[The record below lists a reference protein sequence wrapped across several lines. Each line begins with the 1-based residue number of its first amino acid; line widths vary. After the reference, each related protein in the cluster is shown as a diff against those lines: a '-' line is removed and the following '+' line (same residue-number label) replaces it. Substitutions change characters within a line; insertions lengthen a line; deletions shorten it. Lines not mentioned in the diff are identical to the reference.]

1 MAERIL
7 WRVWHQFRGRYQAE
21 GRQHTLVGEAVVA
34 PSRAREPSQSTRAL
48 RSTTGRRPL
57 QLEVAAVRQRPSV
70 PGESRRTTGVQLPWH
85 RRMLFAVARSDP
97 GPPAMSCTLSQRQTA
112 RRHWHLVVALVI
124 ALLVLATLAMG
135 DASVTR
141 AAATPTSTKP
151 DLALDAAT
159 PNPPPDAT
167 LNVNWDRFLAR
178 HDLLWRWRW
187 GEDGRYTIQ
196 PTHPDL
202 TRCGPGGTAGPCC
215 LQAGATP
222 IQLPAVA
229 SSNGA
234 AASAGEDGDEESADA
249 QKRSR
254 TSPLGTRPSPLSDVA
269 AECADTAAQG
279 RSTSASAG
287 SATTASG
294 DDGGSVFQL
303 ALYNDTQWGCSPTAV
318 PPGECCM
325 PVSKR
330 PIPKQTRTQPHTH
343 IYANTHTHAHVDTQ
357 PHTHAHMRAYLI
369 HRNRDIHAHTHTHT

>member
-1 MAERIL
+1 M
-7 WRVWHQFRGRYQAE
+7 
-21 GRQHTLVGEAVVA
+21 
-34 PSRAREPSQSTRAL
+34 
-48 RSTTGRRPL
+48 

-85 RRMLFAVARSDP
+85 RRMLFAVASSAP
-97 GPPAMSCTLSQRQTA
+97 GPPAMACTLSQGQTA

-124 ALLVLATLAMG
+124 ALLMLATLAMG
-135 DASVTR
+135 DTSVTR
-141 AAATPTSTKP
+141 AAATPTATEP
-151 DLALDAAT
+151 DIVPDTAT
-159 PNPPPDAT
+159 RNLFPDVT
-167 LNVNWDRFLAR
+167 LNVDWDRFLAR

-187 GEDGRYTIQ
+187 GEDGRYSIQ

-234 AASAGEDGDEESADA
+234 AASAGEDGDVESADA
-249 QKRSR
+249 QKRPR
-254 TSPLGTRPSPLSDVA
+254 ASPLGTRPSPLSVA
-269 AECADTAAQG
+269 DAESAATAAQG
-279 RSTSASAG
+279 RSTSASAD
-287 SATTASG
+287 SVTTANG

-303 ALYNDTQWGCSPTAV
+303 ALYTDTQWGCSPTAV

-330 PIPKQTRTQPHTH
+330 PPLHRYGRSRTHIFTQIHTRTRTRRHT
-343 IYANTHTHAHVDTQ
+343 AAQARTHARSLDPQTQ
-357 PHTHAHMRAYLI
+357 RHTRTYTHANPPTSPCDL
-369 HRNRDIHAHTHTHT
+369 